1 MSVAHVVQIGRDL
14 LTTAILV
21 AAPAVL
27 VSMLVGVIIS
37 ILQTI
42 TSIQEQTLTF
52 APRIVAVSVVM
63 ILTLPWCL
71 RLLIAFTLRM
81 MELAAQAT
89 S

>member
-1 MSVAHVVQIGRDL
+1 MSVVHVVQIGRDL
-14 LTTAILV
+14 LTTAILL

-27 VSMLVGVIIS
+27 VSMLVGVLIS
-37 ILQTI
+37 IFQTI

-52 APRIVAVSVVM
+52 APRIVAVSIVM

-71 RLLIAFTLRM
+71 RILISFTLRM